1 MFGYA
6 GKMLFVNLSDGT
18 TEDRPMD
25 PETARN
31 FWGGPA
37 LGAKILYDN
46 MPAHAD
52 PFGPE
57 SMVGFVT
64 GPVNNTGAM
73 FGGRYT
79 VVSKSP
85 VTGGWNDANS
95 GGTFGPALKKA
106 GYDAVFVN
114 GISDTPVYISIEDG
128 TASLCD
134 ASDLWGMTSSE
145 IETELRA
152 RYGDKVRAAYIGP
165 AGEKLSLISC
175 VMNDGH
181 RAAGRGG
188 TGAVIGSKKLKA
200 IVVKGNI
207 ATELADKPAMQAL
220 AKEIGALMKDG
231 PAKEFAGAFGE
242 FGTGSG
248 YVNSVLTGDAGVK
261 NWSGSGVADYPESV
275 AFPVGSIG
283 LAPFKKKKYNCA
295 NCPLG
300 CGAILDVPSDKWDL
314 TGSPRPEYET
324 QGAFGSLL
332 LNGDPAV
339 VTRCGNLC
347 NEYGTDTI
355 STGST
360 IAWAMECYNEGVLS
374 RDELDG
380 IDLIWGSGDAIVEL
394 CEKIC
399 RGEGVGAT
407 LALGS
412 REACRRFGKGEEF
425 LVTASGIEEPQHDS
439 RLAKGLSRTYKYDPT
454 PGRHVKGGIG
464 MFPLPPD
471 FDFDA
476 AGEADKQGVIGTEQC
491 NSGGFCLFGMMVAG
505 PLDAFRRSIAAATGF
520 TYTDEEYAAL
530 GLRMYVMRHAFNVR
544 EGLTRKDFT
553 LSKRYTEA
561 PPPTTGPLKDA
572 TVDVERLADSFF
584 DAMHFDRETLVPEK
598 AFLESLGGLENVVA
612 DLYGA

>member
-6 GKMLFVNLSDGT
+6 GKMLFVNLTSGT
-18 TEDRPMD
+18 LEDRPLD
-25 PETARN
+25 EKTARD

-52 PFGPE
+52 VFGPE

-114 GISDTPVYISIEDG
+114 GIADKPVYIYIEDG
-128 TASLCD
+128 KAQLYD
-134 ASDLWGMTSSE
+134 AADLWGMTSTE
-145 IETELRA
+145 IEKALHE
-152 RYGDKVRAAYIGP
+152 RYGDKVRSAYIGP
-165 AGEKLSLISC
+165 AGERLSLISC

-200 IVVKGNI
+200 IVVKGN
-207 ATELADKPAMQAL
+207 AKTELADKDAMLAISKEVTGLMKSEAMQ
-220 AKEIGALMKDG
+220 G
-231 PAKEFAGAFGE
+231 FVGAFGQ
-242 FGTGSG
+242 FGTGAG

-261 NWSGSGVADYPESV
+261 NWSGSGVTDYPEAV
-275 AFPVGSIG
+275 AFPVSSIG
-283 LAPFKKKKYNCA
+283 MASFIRKKYNCA

-314 TGSPRPEYET
+314 AGSPRPEYET

-332 LNGDPAV
+332 LNGDPAS

-347 NEYGTDTI
+347 NEYGLDTI
-355 STGST
+355 SAGST

-374 RDELDG
+374 KDELDG
-380 IDLIWGSGDAIVEL
+380 IDLAWGNADAITAL
-394 CEKIC
+394 CEKI
-399 RGEGVGAT
+399 GTSEGVGAA
-407 LALGS
+407 LAMGS

-439 RLAKGLSRTYKYDPT
+439 RLAQGLARTYKYDPT
-454 PGRHVKGGIG
+454 PGRHVKGGLG
-464 MFPLPPD
+464 MRPLPPD
-471 FDFDA
+471 HDYA
-476 AGEADKQGVIGTEQC
+476 AGGAADRQGVIETELC
-491 NSGGFCLFGMMVAG
+491 NSGGFCLFGMGVAG
-505 PLDAFRRSIAAATGF
+505 PIDAYRRSVAAATGF
-520 TYTDEEYAAL
+520 TYTDEEYTNL
-530 GLRMYVMRHAFNVR
+530 GLRMYLIRHAFNLR
-544 EGLTRKDFT
+544 EGMARKDFT
-553 LSKRYTEA
+553 LSKRYTQS
-561 PPPTTGPLKDA
+561 PPPVDGPNKDA
-572 TVDVERLADSFF
+572 NVDVERLADAFF
-584 DAMHFDRETLVPEK
+584 DAMHMDRETLAPSRE
-598 AFLESLGGLENVVA
+598 LLDYLGGLEAVAA
-612 DLYGA
+612 DLYGK